1 MHAGLAVSL
10 KELFL
15 AGNELVTA
23 FNHYLSNHF
32 GRAFQLAVDWILLGL
47 LFLLLLNI
55 FRFSLDVLRYVVLP
69 SVVVSGVIA
78 ALTQLSFLYVM
89 PFAMGA
95 GTVFLFFK
103 S

>member
-1 MHAGLAVSL
+1 LQLGLAVSL

-15 AGNELVTA
+15 AGSELVTA

-32 GRAFQLAVDWILLGL
+32 GRGFQLAVDWILLGL
-47 LFLLLLNI
+47 LFLLLLNL

-69 SVVVSGVIA
+69 SVVVSGVVA

-89 PFAMGA
+89 PFVMAA
-95 GTVFLFFK
+95 GTVFMIFK
-103 S
+103 H